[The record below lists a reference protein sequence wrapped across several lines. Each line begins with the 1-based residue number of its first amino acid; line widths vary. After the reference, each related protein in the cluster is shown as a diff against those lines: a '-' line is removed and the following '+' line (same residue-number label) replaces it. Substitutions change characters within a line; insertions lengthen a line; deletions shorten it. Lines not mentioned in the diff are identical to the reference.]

1 MTIKKF
7 RRCIEMTMPRERRQ
21 AVIRTEKFL
30 IDLMDPKTT
39 PRVPKEIRKKAA
51 QCLRHYPT
59 DYDMNLAAEQAPNV
73 FGEI

>member
-1 MTIKKF
+1 
-7 RRCIEMTMPRERRQ
+7 MTMPRERRQ

-30 IDLMDPKTT
+30 IDLMDPKKT

>member
-1 MTIKKF
+1 
-7 RRCIEMTMPRERRQ
+7 MTMPKERRQ

>member
-1 MTIKKF
+1 
-7 RRCIEMTMPRERRQ
+7 MTMPRERRQ

-30 IDLMDPKTT
+30 IDLMNPKTT

>member
-1 MTIKKF
+1 
-7 RRCIEMTMPRERRQ
+7 MPRERRQ

-30 IDLMDPKTT
+30 IDLMDPKKT

>member
-1 MTIKKF
+1 
-7 RRCIEMTMPRERRQ
+7 MTMPRERRQ

-39 PRVPKEIRKKAA
+39 ARVPKEIRKKAA

-59 DYDMNLAAEQAPNV
+59 DFDMDNAAVQAPAV
-73 FGEI
+73 FGDKL

>member
-1 MTIKKF
+1 
-7 RRCIEMTMPRERRQ
+7 MTMPRERRQ